1 MKEAEYLLT
10 ERTAMAPNDAQ
21 AWRRLA
27 SLYGRTGER
36 AQVDL
41 LHATH
46 HYLLSCSP
54 FTCGNNLHV
63 AL

>member
-36 AQVDL
+36 AQVD
-41 LHATH
+41 
-46 HYLLSCSP
+46 SCAP
-54 FTCGNNLHV
+54 HINIYFL
-63 AL
+63 